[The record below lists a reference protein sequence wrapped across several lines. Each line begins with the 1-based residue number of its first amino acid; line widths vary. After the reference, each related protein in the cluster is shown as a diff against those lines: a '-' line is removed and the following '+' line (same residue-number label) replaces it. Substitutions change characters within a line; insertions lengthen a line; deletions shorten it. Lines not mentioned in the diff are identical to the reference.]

1 MLEDKVLIW
10 KLKGG
15 DKEALRHIYEKYK
28 DDLLSIAA
36 CLLNETEAAQDVLHD
51 VFVSFIKS
59 VKRFRL
65 YGSLK
70 NYLITCI
77 VNRVRD
83 RFRSRMYE
91 VVGLDSTG
99 PISSD
104 INEPV
109 EYVLEDEQLQRL
121 SEALAALPLPQR
133 EVVVLHLRGQL
144 KFREIAEMQ
153 SVSINTVQ
161 SRYLYGLEKLKSI
174 MDGEVTE

>member
-36 CLLNETEAAQDVLHD
+36 CLLNETEIAEDILHD

-65 YGSLK
+65 YGSLRS
-70 NYLITCI
+70 YLITCV

-99 PISSD
+99 PLSSD

-109 EYVLEDEQLQRL
+109 EFALENEQLQQL
-121 SEALAALPLPQR
+121 SEALLALPLPQR
-133 EVVVLHLRGQL
+133 EVIVLHLQGRL
-144 KFREIAEMQ
+144 KFREIAELQ

-161 SRYLYGLEKLKSI
+161 SRYLYGLEKLRASMNGGLI
-174 MDGEVTE
+174 E